1 MKNFSPGDFCMRIL
15 FSFVFSSLLCTPLLA
30 MDWDFVPQETK
41 EPENA
46 SSAFL
51 VRHLIGRHVHTTGED
66 EHINELRWNPQ
77 GTLLA
82 VAANYRHPFIFNP
95 EDNSVQE
102 IPLDSQNTC
111 YWPEH
116 VAWNKSGKRLAIGTL
131 NHTVSIFDVAKKCIT
146 RTMHEW
152 NYEASPAVAWSPT
165 AENTLAVCAS
175 KHSPVRMYHIPEDPS
190 EPITHTDPIKL
201 LDPAFDRRGY
211 NGHPVRL
218 EWRNGMIAM
227 GYERGVCCMTTPDN
241 QMRWTRYCENG
252 TYPRP
257 PLAVH
262 PWKPTIAYAAPESW
276 WNSATK
282 KLERVVWRI
291 HLRNS
296 EKPYEESFIK
306 EKELLYDKYVT
317 DLSFSHDGR
326 FLTAVS
332 DMGLLTMNAD
342 TLEILNTIPLS
353 EKTSCERAQ
362 WNPTQHQLAY
372 SIGRELFIT
381 DPITIEAEKSSL
393 LRTQQ
398 SCKNLKDLIK
408 E

>member
-1 MKNFSPGDFCMRIL
+1 MRIL

-30 MDWDFVPQETK
+30 MDWDFVPQKPE

-46 SSAFL
+46 SSVSAL
-51 VRHLIGRHVHTTGED
+51 RNLITRDVHTTGEG

-95 EDNSVQE
+95 DDNSVQE

-146 RTMHEW
+146 HKMGDW
-152 NYEASPAVAWSPT
+152 YYSASPAVAWSPT

-175 KHSPVRMYHIPEDPS
+175 QFSPVRIYDIPEDPS
-190 EPITHTDPIKL
+190 EPITYTDPIKL
-201 LDPAFDRRGY
+201 LDPGFDRRGY
-211 NGHPVRL
+211 AGYPVRL
-218 EWRNGMIAM
+218 DWQNGMIVM
-227 GYERGVCCMTTPDN
+227 GYERGVHCMTTQDN
-241 QMRWTRYCENG
+241 KIQWMTSCEMG

-257 PLAVH
+257 PIACH
-262 PWKPTIAYAAPESW
+262 PWKPIIAYAASSHIWEYG
-276 WNSATK
+276 TR
-282 KLERVVWRI
+282 KLRMRWI
-291 HLRNS
+291 IALRNP
-296 EKPYEESFIK
+296 EKKYEESFVEK
-306 EKELLYDKYVT
+306 KELPEGTYVT

-342 TLEILNTIPLS
+342 TLETLDTIPLS
-353 EKTSCERAQ
+353 KKTPCEPAQ
-362 WNPTQHQLAY
+362 WNPTRHQLAY
-372 SIGRELFIT
+372 SVGQDLFIT
-381 DPITIEAEKSSL
+381 EPITIEPEKSSL
-393 LRTQQ
+393 LRPQQ
-398 SCKNLKDLIK
+398 SCTNLKGLIK
-408 E
+408 K